1 VSVFIALEGS
11 DGSGKT
17 TQARRL
23 VAWMQARG
31 RDVVACRDPGS
42 TPLGER
48 IRQILM
54 DRDSVAIGL
63 NAEMLLFM
71 ASRAQLVQE
80 LIQPALRSGRDVV
93 SDRFLISNLVY
104 LGYAGGLDVESVRR
118 VGAVAVSG
126 TMPDLTILLDVTA
139 EAARQRI
146 GAGRDRIEDRG
157 ELYRLAVRSGYL
169 LEAKAWPGPLV
180 VLDASDDEESVH
192 ARIRREV
199 ADVLGIDPG
208 A

>member
-104 LGYAGGLDVESVRR
+104 QGYAGGLDVESVRR